1 MVWTASRTREFPHR
15 GSKAGNFDVRMRTF
29 IGLTPERAT
38 TIVIGL
44 AYLCAGAILFYGALY
59 PEGRWLALVAGA
71 AWLTAHGVFHVVERA
86 NDTASFERFTRAAP
100 GVLGPRLMGW
110 CALAILIARQRI
122 SPAGLPT
129 SLFLSAVEKLAPG
142 DNAYVHALA
151 RELTKRSLTRWQHP
165 DWRSIDGVPI
175 WPGDCWTLARRVRPA
190 R

>member
-1 MVWTASRTREFPHR
+1 
-15 GSKAGNFDVRMRTF
+15 MRTF

-151 RELTKRSLTRWQHP
+151 REHINVALRGGSILTGDQLTAFQFGQAIAGHSP
-165 DWRSIDGVPI
+165 DAFAL
-175 WPGDCWTLARRVRPA
+175 GDKIEQQ
-190 R
+190 